1 MNHSA
6 SEPKLPDVLGNQS
19 VTLPAQSFLSDKRK
33 RKKAASLEF
42 ESFRERK
49 MHSRGDVARGSNRP
63 TEAVPWI
70 NEIVKAKNL
79 GDLSERY
86 SISGATHGDFKTLDS
101 KTISGLTNILH
112 GDFRKRLIEEE
123 KSLATIQGDNIARMV
138 RIARVLLCFVVCVP
152 FLSSLMCCRCCVDLS
167 LFASMDTVT
176 ARCAH
181 S

>member
-1 MNHSA
+1 M
-6 SEPKLPDVLGNQS
+6 
-19 VTLPAQSFLSDKRK
+19 
-33 RKKAASLEF
+33 EF

-79 GDLSERY
+79 GDPSERY

-123 KSLATIQGDNIARMV
+123 KSSATIQGDNIARMV
-138 RIARVLLCFVVCVP
+138 RIAPCLSALLCVFPSCLP
-152 FLSSLMCCRCCVDLS
+152 
-167 LFASMDTVT
+167 
-176 ARCAH
+176 
-181 S
+181 